1 MVGLP
6 GGSVDRTRRDSKL
19 TDNGSVGH
27 PGFHL
32 EVAKLIFM
40 SIIDFQ
46 LSIFVCWAVRKLCA
60 CTLCA
65 VIY

>member
-1 MVGLP
+1 MLGLP
-6 GGSVDRTRRDSKL
+6 GGRVDGTRRDSKL

-40 SIIDFQ
+40 STIDFQ
-46 LSIFVCWAVRKLCA
+46 LSIFLCWAVHMLCA
-60 CTLCA
+60 HTLSA